1 MAKTKYE
8 LEYDLSTSPKLIYTR
23 LSTPS
28 GLSEW
33 FADNVK
39 LNGKNFIFDW
49 DGSEQEAKV
58 VMKKANE
65 YMRFKW
71 LEDDEESEESY
82 FEFRITKDEL
92 TNDVSLII
100 TDFAED
106 DEIDDSK
113 DLWDQQISELKRAI
127 GL

>member
-1 MAKTKYE
+1 MAKTQYE
-8 LEYDLSTSPKLIYTR
+8 LEYTLNTSPKLIYTR

-33 FADNVK
+33 FAHNVK
-39 LNGKNFIFDW
+39 LNGKNFVFDW
-49 DGSEQEAKV
+49 DGTEQEAKV
-58 VMKKANE
+58 LMKKANE

-71 LEDDEESEESY
+71 LEDIDEGEDTF

-100 TDFAED
+100 TDFADD
-106 DEIDDSK
+106 DELEDNK
-113 DLWDQQISELKRAI
+113 GLWDQQISELKRAI

>member
-71 LEDDEESEESY
+71 LEDDEENEESY

>member
-8 LEYDLSTSPKLIYTR
+8 IEYDLNTSPKLLFTR

-39 LNGKNFIFDW
+39 LNGKNFVFDW

-58 VMKKANE
+58 VTKKANE

-71 LEDDEESEESY
+71 LEDGEEEEDTY

-92 TNDVSLII
+92 TNDVSLLI
-100 TDFAED
+100 TDFAEE
-106 DEIDDSK
+106 DEIDDNK

>member
-8 LEYDLSTSPKLIYTR
+8 LEYDLNTSPKLLFTR
-23 LSTPS
+23 ISTPS

-39 LNGKNFIFDW
+39 LNGKNFVFDW
-49 DGSEQEAKV
+49 DGSMQEAKV
-58 VMKKANE
+58 VTKKANE

-71 LEDDEESEESY
+71 LEDEDEDEDIY

-92 TNDVSLII
+92 TNDVSLLI
-100 TDFAED
+100 TDFADE
-106 DEIDDSK
+106 DEIDDNK

>member
-8 LEYDLSTSPKLIYTR
+8 LEYDLNTSPKLLFTR

-39 LNGKNFIFDW
+39 LNGKNFVFEW

-58 VMKKANE
+58 VMKKASE
-65 YMRFKW
+65 YMRFQW
-71 LEDDEESEESY
+71 IDDEDEDEDIY

-92 TNDVSLII
+92 TSDVSLLI
-100 TDFAED
+100 TDFAEE
-106 DEIDDSK
+106 DEIDDNK
-113 DLWDQQISELKRAI
+113 DLWDQQVSELKRAI

>member
-8 LEYDLSTSPKLIYTR
+8 LEYTLNTSAKLLFPR

-33 FADNVK
+33 FADNVR
-39 LNGKNFIFDW
+39 LNGKNFIFQW
-49 DGSEQEAKV
+49 DGSDQEAKV
-58 VMKKANE
+58 LIKKAGE
-65 YMRFKW
+65 YIRFQW
-71 LEDDEESEESY
+71 LEDIDEGEDTY
-82 FEFRITKDEL
+82 FEFRISKDEL

-100 TDFAED
+100 TDHADD

-113 DLWDQQISELKRAI
+113 DLWDQQVNGLQRAL

>member
-8 LEYDLSTSPKLIYTR
+8 LEYDLNTSPKLLYTR

-33 FADNVK
+33 FADNVI

-58 VMKKANE
+58 VMKKTNE

-71 LEDDEESEESY
+71 LEDEDEGEDSY
-82 FEFRITKDEL
+82 FEFRISKDEL

-100 TDFAED
+100 TDFADD
-106 DEIDDSK
+106 DELDDNK
-113 DLWDQQISELKRAI
+113 DLWDQQVSELKRAI